1 VGHEG
6 QSPESTDVAPFASRS
21 ARTRIEIRSNGAWA
35 RERTRS
41 SIRIVLDRSPLDGP
55 PDANVSAL
63 SRREVQVLQ
72 MAVLGKTN
80 PAIATEL
87 GISVHAIKFHMASI
101 YRKLGVANRTEA
113 AVVFLQHLEPRT

>member
-1 VGHEG
+1 MAVR
-6 QSPESTDVAPFASRS
+6 ASRTAS
-21 ARTRIEIRSNGAWA
+21 PRPENGSNGAWA
-35 RERTRS
+35 TKNRPS
-41 SIRIVLDRSPLDGP
+41 SIRFVLDRSPLDSS
-55 PDANVSAL
+55 PDANVSGL

-72 MAVLGKTN
+72 MAVQGKTN

-113 AVVFLQHLEPRT
+113 AVVFLQHAGHRA